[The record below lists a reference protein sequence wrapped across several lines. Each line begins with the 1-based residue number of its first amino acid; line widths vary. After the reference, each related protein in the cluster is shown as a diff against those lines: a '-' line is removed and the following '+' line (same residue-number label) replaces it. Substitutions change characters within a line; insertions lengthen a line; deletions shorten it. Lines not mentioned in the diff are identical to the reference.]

1 MFTIASANINKA
13 LNLFQEYKEEDFKAI
28 EEDEDEIDR
37 LADAV
42 SNYLVELSPHVNEEL
57 HIRILDQYYKVVT
70 EFERL
75 GDHAMNIAESAR
87 GMNEQGMRFSDDAL
101 CELMVIRELLDW
113 ILEHTK
119 NAFEKRDVEAARHIE
134 PLEEVMDDMI
144 NALDDNHVARLRE
157 GRCTV
162 YAGTRLMDIM
172 SNLERISDTC
182 SNVGVS
188 VVARVNPGMETQAH
202 SYISSLHQ
210 GKNEEFNE
218 EYHRA
223 HDLYFKRLEL
233 VTKKNQE
240 KQEKQVDG
248 QLSLFN

>member
-1 MFTIASANINKA
+1 MSNILAPREINLAIA
-13 LNLFQEYKEEDFKAI
+13 KEEQLLLYFDQLYRKTKEIESFAQQLQEEYQSNSDFDIGQTNVASSENEATVVKLLRTMF
-28 EEDEDEIDR
+28 E
-37 LADAV
+37 DAV
-42 SNYLVELSPHVNEEL
+42 QV
-57 HIRILDQYYKVVT
+57 
-70 EFERL
+70 
-75 GDHAMNIAESAR
+75 HA
-87 GMNEQGMRFSDDAL
+87 SD
-101 CELMVIRELLDW
+101 I
-113 ILEHTK
+113 
-119 NAFEKRDVEAARHIE
+119 HIE

-188 VVARVNPGMETQAH
+188 VVARVNPGMDTQAH

-210 GKNEEFNE
+210 GQNEEFNE
-218 EYHRA
+218 EYQRA
-223 HDLYFKRLEL
+223 HDLYFKRLAL

-240 KQEKQVDG
+240 TDG
-248 QLSLFN
+248 QLSF

>member
-1 MFTIASANINKA
+1 M
-13 LNLFQEYKEEDFKAI
+13 
-28 EEDEDEIDR
+28 
-37 LADAV
+37 
-42 SNYLVELSPHVNEEL
+42 
-57 HIRILDQYYKVVT
+57 
-70 EFERL
+70 
-75 GDHAMNIAESAR
+75 
-87 GMNEQGMRFSDDAL
+87 
-101 CELMVIRELLDW
+101 DW

-188 VVARVNPGMETQAH
+188 VVARVNPDMDTKAH

-210 GKNEEFNE
+210 GQNEEFNE

-223 HDLYFKRLEL
+223 HDLYFKRLAL
-233 VTKKNQE
+233 ITKKDREENSYE
-240 KQEKQVDG
+240 DIDG
-248 QLSLFN
+248 QLSFK